1 MKAYSSHRDFQ
12 WPLLGRT
19 HGRNA
24 ETCCSAS
31 LQSVSRGLSPAEKET
46 PKKLHA
52 APSPSD
58 ARNERRRTSVA
69 RLDAANDASRIAPS
83 RWWVPAEQS
92 YASTAEAT
100 IRPSAAGHR
109 ASSRY
114 SPDSL
119 APSAASTSNPID
131 TRKTA
136 RSSEIF
142 GGDGGNSYPRRRPR
156 SPRRTLRSQNVIRT
170 SNGLVVASQGAFFS
184 ITFMIM

>member
-12 WPLLGRT
+12 WPLLGRA

-119 APSAASTSNPID
+119 APSAASAHPI
-131 TRKTA
+131 RSIPEKQPALAKFLAETA
-136 RSSEIF
+136 EIAIHE
-142 GGDGGNSYPRRRPR
+142 DAQDRRVERCDHK
-156 SPRRTLRSQNVIRT
+156 
-170 SNGLVVASQGAFFS
+170 
-184 ITFMIM
+184 M